1 MPWSR
6 RSPRSR
12 ALAMTSPTS
21 LFSLASILSLASAL
35 DFSAITQ
42 PNIDFSLL
50 GRVGITGDFSGISV
64 YEYAGQNERPY
75 STNGSESIMAQL
87 PNGVFTSLSTVD
99 AIVRAMCQLS
109 DSSSVILG
117 GDFTSLD
124 GNKTHGLALF
134 DPSSGSVTTLDGLD
148 GRVNTLLCEE
158 NGLVYIGG
166 NFKTNDSMNA
176 LTWSNSSGFKN
187 LEFAGFNGPVNAIVK
202 APNEHIIFGGGFT
215 GLGNASLPTELDGQA
230 INLST
235 ANITAESTTSNSEF
249 SDPTSIVC
257 RVNDTTSGGW
267 LLEDNTAGFWKAEL
281 GYTFRP
287 TKLRLWNANSDG
299 RGTKTW
305 RFTALPLNG
314 ILNMT
319 YVDSSTGQNIS
330 CTSECPL
337 SNNASQTYQ
346 DFHFVNTVGFNGFR
360 IDISDWYGSGGGL
373 NGIQLFQDDI
383 TAYAINDFNEPT
395 CLIPSNTVS
404 RSSISGAWTSVS
416 SGQSDSNYLSTSL
429 NGTISSSDAS
439 VTFYPDIRETGN
451 YTVNIYTPGCIQ
463 DNTCATRGQ
472 VNITGT
478 MTSDGDVA
486 FSTSLYQTNNYDKY
500 DQIYFGYVDSSKS
513 DFRPSV
519 TITPLNGQ
527 SVEGQTFVAQRVGF
541 ILINST
547 GGLNGLYDFN
557 PNASTVDFADFE
569 SSEINKLGTEFGT
582 GSEVSSLAIKD
593 ETLFVSGNFSTSLMK
608 NIVSIN
614 ISSSDVS
621 TLNGGVSGNIVATH
635 IEGSSLY
642 AGGSFINAT
651 NGDVQGLTNVG
662 LFDIDSQSWSALGAG
677 VNGPVSYVVPMD
689 INLLNKTTE
698 RVIAFTGSF
707 NQCIAF
713 DNYLST
719 EADGLAVWVP
729 SARNWIQNLEGFPL
743 YNGFVSAA
751 VNNVS
756 NVGSLVAGSVT
767 SSSLGAPGAVT
778 LTEGTLGTFS
788 IHVLNNTQ
796 SSQSSSN
803 TNLTKRANLETMPSS
818 GVLAGT
824 FFSSSNRNLT
834 ILAGHFTAVSRNGSF
849 VENLVMIDS
858 ENNDEMSG
866 LGSGI
871 DNSSVFTAVAVT
883 DTLLFAGGRV
893 TGSVGGSGIGGLVS
907 YDLTTGAFTP
917 NQPPAIT
924 GTNMTINAISVRPES
939 DEVYVGGSFSQA
951 GSLPCPG
958 ICIWDTAA
966 SQWNQPGIS
975 IKGDVFA
982 MLWNSDNSVIV
993 GGSVHVNETT
1003 NTSLA
1008 IYNAKSVSWDVF
1020 ADSDTILPGPVS
1032 LMTAGSD
1039 DVSQIWVA
1047 GYSTSDGSIFLMK
1060 WTGDQWLSTAPTDME
1075 SGSVISSLQVFATTT
1090 KHESSETLEEKQVL
1104 VITGSINLR
1113 NFGPVSAVVFDGTG
1127 FDPYLLSIASGNN
1140 RGSISGIFVQH
1151 DSFFKSSGGHMRL
1164 VFVVLIGMAIS
1175 LGLIL
1180 IIVAGGMLLDHIR
1193 KKREGYTPAPTAMFD
1208 RGSGLQRVPPQQLL
1222 EFLERGALNA
1232 PRV

>member
-1 MPWSR
+1 MSWSR
-6 RSPRSR
+6 RSHRSR
-12 ALAMTSPTS
+12 ALAMTTPTS
-21 LFSLASILSLASAL
+21 LLSLASILSLASAL
-35 DFSAITQ
+35 EFSAVTQ

-50 GRVGITGDFSGISV
+50 GRVGIAGDFSGISV
-64 YEYAGQNERPY
+64 YEYVGQNERPY

-99 AIVRAMCQLS
+99 AVVRSMCQLS
-109 DSSSVILG
+109 GSRSVMLG

-124 GNKTHGLALF
+124 GNKTHGLAIF
-134 DPSSGSVTTLDGLD
+134 DPSSGSITALDGLD
-148 GRVNTLLCEE
+148 GRVNSLLCEDD
-158 NGLVYIGG
+158 GVVYIGG
-166 NFKTNDSMNA
+166 NFKTNESMNA
-176 LTWSNSSGFKN
+176 LTWTNSSGFKN
-187 LEFAGFNGPVNAIVK
+187 FEFAGFNGPVNSIVRSS
-202 APNEHIIFGGGFT
+202 NDHIIFGGAFT
-215 GLGNASLPTELDGQA
+215 GLGNASLPTQLDGQA

-257 RVNDTTSGGW
+257 RTNDSTSGGW

-287 TKLRLWNANSDG
+287 TKLRLWNANANG

-319 YVDSSTGQNIS
+319 YVDSSTGLNVS

-346 DFHFVNTVGFNGFR
+346 DFHFVNTVAFNAFR
-360 IDISDWYGSGGGL
+360 IDISEWYGSGGGL
-373 NGIQLFQDDI
+373 NGVQLFQDDI
-383 TAYAINDFNEPT
+383 TAYAIDDFNEPT

-404 RSSISGAWTSVS
+404 RSSTSGIWTSVS
-416 SGQSDSNYLSTSL
+416 SGQSDSDYLSTSL

-463 DNTCATRGQ
+463 DNTCSTRGQ
-472 VNITGT
+472 VNITGI
-478 MTSDGDVA
+478 MTSDGETS

-500 DQIYFGYVDSSKS
+500 DQIYFGYVDASRS

-519 TITPLNGQ
+519 TITPLDGQ
-527 SVEGQTFVAQRVGF
+527 SVDTQTFVAQRVGF

-557 PNASTVDFADFE
+557 PNASAFDTSGFE
-569 SSEINKLGTEFGT
+569 SSAINKLGSDFGI
-582 GSEVSSLAIKD
+582 GSEVTSLDISGD
-593 ETLFVSGNFSTSLMK
+593 TLFVSGNFSTSSAK
-608 NIVSIN
+608 NIVAIDVVSNN
-614 ISSSDVS
+614 I
-621 TLNGGVSGNIVATH
+621 TNLNGGLDGSIAATH
-635 IEGSSLY
+635 IEGSLLY
-642 AGGSFINAT
+642 AGGKFNSTT
-651 NGDVQGLTNVG
+651 NSASNLSNIAV
-662 LFDIDSQSWSALGAG
+662 FDIESQTWSALGAG

-689 INLLNKTTE
+689 INVMNRTTE

-713 DNYLST
+713 DNYLAT

-743 YNGFVSAA
+743 YNGFISAS

-756 NVGSLVAGSVT
+756 DVGSLVAGSVT

-778 LTEGTLGTFS
+778 LTDGTLGTFAV
-788 IHVLNNTQ
+788 HVLNNTGGSASN
-796 SSQSSSN
+796 SSLS
-803 TNLTKRANLETMPSS
+803 KRANLENLKSS

-824 FFSSSNRNLT
+824 FFSSSNRNLS
-834 ILAGHFTAVSRNGSF
+834 IFAGHFTAVSPNGSY
-849 VENLVMIDS
+849 VENLAMIDS
-858 ENNDEMSG
+858 ENNDSMTG
-866 LGSGI
+866 LGSGV
-871 DNSSVFTAVAVT
+871 DNSSVFSAVAVT
-883 DTLLFAGGRV
+883 DRLLLAGGRI
-893 TGSVGGSGIGGLVS
+893 TGNVGGSDIGGLIS
-907 YDLTTGAFTP
+907 YDLSIGEFTP
-917 NQPPAIT
+917 NQPPPLT
-924 GTNMTINAISVRPES
+924 GTNMTVNSISVRPDS
-939 DEVYVGGSFSQA
+939 SQIFVGGSFSLA

-958 ICIWDTAA
+958 VCIWDSEA
-966 SQWNQPGIS
+966 SQWNQPGITL
-975 IKGDVFA
+975 KGEVSS
-982 MLWNSDNSVIV
+982 MLWNSDNTLIV
-993 GGSVHVNETT
+993 GGSLQVNETT
-1003 NTSLA
+1003 STSLA
-1008 IYNAKSVSWDVF
+1008 IYNAKSIAWDVF

-1032 LMTAGSD
+1032 LMTAGSN

-1047 GYSTSDGSIFLMK
+1047 GYSSSDGSIFLMK
-1060 WTGDQWLSTAPTDME
+1060 WTGEQWLSTAPTDME
-1075 SGSVISSLQVFATTT
+1075 SGSVITSLQVFATTT

-1127 FDPYLLSIASGNN
+1127 FDPYLLSLASGNN
-1140 RGSISGIFVQH
+1140 RGSISGIFVQN
-1151 DSFFKSSGGHMRL
+1151 DSFFESNGGHMRL

-1180 IIVAGGMLLDHIR
+1180 FIVAGGMLLDHIR

-1222 EFLERGALNA
+1222 EFLERGASTG
-1232 PRV
+1232 PRA